1 MIYTKNHKMGY
12 LFDPWEYLGPK
23 RRKLMDE
30 SWAGLFR
37 KGILN
42 ELPVNRIAPFFT
54 AGFGRP
60 TKELYTALG
69 VLVIQQM
76 HDLSDEETISQ
87 LAFNQQWHYAL
98 DITGESDEAKYLCP
112 KTLWNMRTLVTD
124 NELDDDLFNRT
135 TDTLARVFN
144 VDTSKQRIDSVH
156 IKSNMRRLGR
166 IGIVVKS
173 MRKFLVNLKRKHREL
188 FDTLEKEL
196 VDTYLPKEARSCFSM
211 VKPSESERTLAKVSA
226 DLFDLVQRFRGQAEV
241 TSLHSYQLLRRVLQE
256 HCIVTEANDDTPALV
271 SVKPSQEVPSH
282 SLQNPSD
289 PDAGYDGHKGQGY
302 QVQIMETYC
311 DQEDK
316 EVKSKTL
323 NLITHIEVEPAYESD
338 AHALLPAL
346 ESTKDRGLAPKEVL
360 ADALYGSDENC
371 RAAEAM
377 GVEVISPT
385 MGSPKE
391 TALSLTDFN
400 LSEQG
405 EIISCP
411 KGYAPVRIKTKKNR
425 HRVAFNSEQCNTCP
439 LITEC
444 PVRPGKKH
452 HYLRF
457 DDKALRVAQR
467 RAKEQSRE
475 FKDRY
480 RWRAGIEGSISTYD
494 TRTRV
499 KQLRVRGLKAVRFC
513 ATLKAVAINILRA
526 TAVRKAINASRGVLE
541 GVSARLYP
549 PFLVF
554 KEHFGAIVER
564 IRNIFNLRAHN
575 YHFEIKMAA

>member
-1 MIYTKNHKMGY
+1 
-12 LFDPWEYLGPK
+12 
-23 RRKLMDE
+23 
-30 SWAGLFR
+30 
-37 KGILN
+37 
-42 ELPVNRIAPFFT
+42 
-54 AGFGRP
+54 
-60 TKELYTALG
+60 
-69 VLVIQQM
+69 
-76 HDLSDEETISQ
+76 
-87 LAFNQQWHYAL
+87 
-98 DITGESDEAKYLCP
+98 
-112 KTLWNMRTLVTD
+112 
-124 NELDDDLFNRT
+124 
-135 TDTLARVFN
+135 
-144 VDTSKQRIDSVH
+144 
-156 IKSNMRRLGR
+156 
-166 IGIVVKS
+166 
-173 MRKFLVNLKRKHREL
+173 
-188 FDTLEKEL
+188 
-196 VDTYLPKEARSCFSM
+196 
-211 VKPSESERTLAKVSA
+211 VSA
-226 DLFDLVQRFRGQAEV
+226 DLFDLVQRFSGQGEV
-241 TSLHSYQLLRRVLQE
+241 TFLHSYQLLRRILKE
-256 HCIVTEANDDTPALV
+256 HCTVTEAKDDTPALV
-271 SVKPSQEVPSH
+271 SVKPSEEVPSH

-316 EVKSKTL
+316 EVKSQTL
-323 NLITHIEVEPAYESD
+323 NLITHIEVEPAHESD

-360 ADALYGSDENC
+360 ADSLYGSDENC

-385 MGSPKE
+385 MGSSKE
-391 TALSLTDFN
+391 GALSLKDFTF
-400 LSEQG
+400 G
-405 EIISCP
+405 EPGKLLSCP
-411 KGYAPVRIKTKKNR
+411 RGYAPVRIKIKKNR

-444 PVRPGKKH
+444 PVTQGKKH

-457 DDKALRVAQR
+457 DDKALRIAQR

-513 ATLKAVAINILRA
+513 ATLKAVGINILRA

-541 GVSARLYP
+541 GMSTSLYL

-554 KEHFGAIVER
+554 KEHFGVIVKR
-564 IRNIFNLRAHN
+564 IRNIFTLHAHN